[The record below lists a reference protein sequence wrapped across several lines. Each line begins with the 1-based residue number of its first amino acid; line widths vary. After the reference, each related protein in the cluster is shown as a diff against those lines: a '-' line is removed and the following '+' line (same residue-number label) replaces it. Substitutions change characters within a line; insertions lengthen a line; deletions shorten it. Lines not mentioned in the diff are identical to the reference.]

1 MKATDGQLGHW
12 PWDTQAGTALQ
23 VTSFFHWA
31 TKAFLS
37 NHVPR
42 SRTGNKLWEKVPAV
56 TSIEREGKGRE
67 EKETLFQILFEAGS
81 PTLGH

>member
-42 SRTGNKLWEKVPAV
+42 SRTGNKLWEKVPA
-56 TSIEREGKGRE
+56 ILQEKEKEREARRK
-67 EKETLFQILFEAGS
+67 KHYFKLFEAGS